1 MKKENNYPIA
11 YAVLELKEKG
21 GYIDSYADITQGF
34 IASKCYVL
42 ESSVVYNSDGSCK
55 FVHKVVFPYNDI
67 KGFKA
72 AIKNGSHN
80 IGDKEEVKYDAYGNA
95 FPVSIVTELYD
106 SFEVAKLADNS
117 SLSFIK
123 SFSRKLIKTF
133 ISKPSSFLPG
143 SEYSVKK
150 SNLPSI
156 FFICPELSLPL
167 NVSFSKAYLELSLST
182 TFLIPSKSFLSKL
195 THKSSTP

>member
-106 SFEVAKLADNS
+106 SFEVAKLAAKVENDKYLLDLFLNRPAPKGEVS
-117 SLSFIK
+117 SKVLNESFKHLQKEFKKGLEICNLYEEFIK
-123 SFSRKLIKTF
+123 VATEDMIITSEAYRDYPYIRIL
-133 ISKPSSFLPG
+133 KPM
-143 SEYSVKK
+143 KK
-150 SNLPSI
+150 
-156 FFICPELSLPL
+156 
-167 NVSFSKAYLELSLST
+167 
-182 TFLIPSKSFLSKL
+182 
-195 THKSSTP
+195 